1 MQLKISNVTK
11 QYAKDKFGLLDF
23 SMTLENG
30 IVGLLGANG
39 AGKSTLMRIIATV
52 SNPTSGTI
60 KLNGKDIL
68 KYPNSMRKV
77 LGYLPQDFGVY
88 PNLTGYEFLKYIA
101 ALKGIGGKGIQTK
114 VVQLL
119 EGVNLMDVSNRPIST
134 YSGGMKQRL
143 GIAQVLLNDPK
154 VLIFDEPTVGLDPVE
169 RVRFR
174 NLISQLADE
183 RIVILSS
190 HIVAD
195 IEMIADEV
203 VIMKNGLLVQKGF
216 QSEIIDT
223 VKNKVFELEV
233 SKDNLH
239 SFKDKFLVIS
249 TIQKRG
255 GVLVRVVSD
264 TALTHAISCE
274 PTLED
279 AFLYLSNSYL

>member
-11 QYAKDKFGLLDF
+11 QYAKDKFGLVDF

-101 ALKGIGGKGIQTK
+101 ALKGIGGKGLQTK

-203 VIMKNGLLVQKGF
+203 VIIKNGLLVQKGF

-233 SKDNLH
+233 SKDNLQ

-249 TIQKRG
+249 TIQKREG
-255 GVLVRVVSD
+255 ILVRVISD
-264 TALTHAISCE
+264 TVLTHAISCE